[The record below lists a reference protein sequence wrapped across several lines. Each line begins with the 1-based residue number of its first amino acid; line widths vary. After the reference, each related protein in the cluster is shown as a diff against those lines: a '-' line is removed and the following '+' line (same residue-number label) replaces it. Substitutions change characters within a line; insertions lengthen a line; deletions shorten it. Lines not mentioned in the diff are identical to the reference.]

1 MTVLFFLVRI
11 MLYRTLE
18 NQIDGVV
25 ITFSNIIEAKTVE
38 AQLRQT

>member
-1 MTVLFFLVRI
+1 MEVLFFLVRI

-18 NQIDGVV
+18 NQIDGVM
-25 ITFSNIIEAKTVE
+25 ITFSNITEAKTVE